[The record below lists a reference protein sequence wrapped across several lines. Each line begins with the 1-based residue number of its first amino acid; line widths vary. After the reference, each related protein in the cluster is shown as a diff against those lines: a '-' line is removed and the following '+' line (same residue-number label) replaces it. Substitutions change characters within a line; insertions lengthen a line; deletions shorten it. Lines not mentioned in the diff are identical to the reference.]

1 MDVPAILW
9 IQSQPVGGMTRLRD
23 RRARTKM
30 GQEETRVRRVARLFL
45 PRSWRLDDG
54 AVPTAQD
61 NCGQGPRPG
70 TGAEIARGAKHSAS
84 IWLPLVL
91 RGRG

>member
-1 MDVPAILW
+1 VDVPAILW

-54 AVPTAQD
+54 
-61 NCGQGPRPG
+61 PRPG